1 METCVPKAMFSEIT
15 KKLASAQDVHFI
27 RDNITQLM
35 ESLEAEYATTEAMLK
50 QKREISSW
58 VQDQFTPRAD
68 FEQKIDSQQ
77 VLIDDVVD
85 NGLRLQE

>member
-1 METCVPKAMFSEIT
+1 LEEKVGRVEYDEELELLKNQMETCVPKAMFSEIT

-58 VQDQFTPRAD
+58 VQD
-68 FEQKIDSQQ
+68 
-77 VLIDDVVD
+77 
-85 NGLRLQE
+85 